1 MPFSSLVG
9 ATIETTLN
17 KLLVLSS
24 NSDSALDALS
34 GKTVHIKLNEYK
46 EPLYFYIANRR
57 IEVFGQYE
65 GNISV
70 SLTLGLDTLIA
81 LKNKHS
87 ISDLIKSD
95 QLIIDGDIKVL
106 QQFSDLITEL
116 DIDWT
121 EHLSAYT
128 GDVLAHRIAGQ
139 ANKASNLIKQQST
152 NAKHAIAD
160 YLKHEAKLAV
170 SPLEYVHFCD
180 QVESVSQQVEEL
192 AQRISQ
198 LEKSS

>member
-1 MPFSSLVG
+1 MPLSSLIG
-9 ATIETTLN
+9 ATVETTLN
-17 KLLVLSS
+17 KLLALSS
-24 NSDSALDALS
+24 NSDTALDALS
-34 GKTVHIKLNEYK
+34 SKTVHIKLNEYK

-65 GNISV
+65 GDISV
-70 SLTLGLDTLIA
+70 SLTLGFDTLIA
-81 LKNKHS
+81 LKNKKS
-87 ISDLIKSD
+87 ISELIKND

-128 GDVLAHRIAGQ
+128 GDVLAHRLAGQ
-139 ANKASNLIKQQST
+139 AKKASNIIKQQSEHV
-152 NAKHAIAD
+152 KHSLAD
-160 YLKHEAKLAV
+160 YLKHETKLAV

-180 QVESVSQQVEEL
+180 QVSDISQQVEQL
-192 AQRISQ
+192 SQRVNQ
-198 LEKSS
+198 LEKS